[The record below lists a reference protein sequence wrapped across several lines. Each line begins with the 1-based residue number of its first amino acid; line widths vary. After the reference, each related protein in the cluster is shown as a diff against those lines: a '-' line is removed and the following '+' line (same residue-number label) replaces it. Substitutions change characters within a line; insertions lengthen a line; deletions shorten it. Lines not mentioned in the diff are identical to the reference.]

1 MGTVPEGEMRF
12 FRRPGA
18 LLASVTILVLG
29 LAFVFNL
36 VPYRQILDQQRRV
49 DGARATL
56 ARLQAENAQ
65 LQEEADALHTDTEIE
80 RLARD
85 KLGYVRPG
93 EVAFVVL
100 EPPPELQSIP
110 EEPPPP
116 PPADERAWYQK
127 VWDFMTGRDLA
138 SD

>member
-1 MGTVPEGEMRF
+1 MRF

-49 DGARATL
+49 DGARANL
-56 ARLQAENAQ
+56 ASLQEENAQ
-65 LQEEADALHTDTEIE
+65 LQEAAEALHTDTEIE

-93 EVAFVVL
+93 ELAFVVL
-100 EPPPELQSIP
+100 EPPPDQQSVT
-110 EEPPPP
+110 EEAPPPP
-116 PPADERAWYQK
+116 PEEERAWYEK

-138 SD
+138 PD